1 MVQPGSPHNVS
12 IPPTQPNQPTVSASA
27 PPGGTVTATATGI
40 NQAPQQLAIAAFLIR
55 EAVALLFVLGWL
67 AVTALDWLQ
76 FPDDQ
81 LVPFWFHLLGAGVL
95 AYALGVNVATLVPTS
110 GLTLSATP
118 R

>member
-1 MVQPGSPHNVS
+1 MQPGSQHNVTT
-12 IPPTQPNQPTVSASA
+12 PTPSSAPQVTASA
-27 PPGGTVTATATGI
+27 PPGGSVTATATSV

-55 EAVALLFVLGWL
+55 EVVALLFVLGWL
-67 AVTALDWLQ
+67 AVTGLDWLKY
-76 FPDDQ
+76 PDEQ

-110 GLTLSATP
+110 GLTISATP